1 MKRVAQLVCFTIL
14 AVIVHVP
21 LSAHATGITF
31 LKDGQ
36 WSLALAKAKM
46 LKKPIFVFGHT
57 TWCGYCKQMD
67 KEVLTSAEA
76 GSAFNSAFINVSLD
90 MEKGDGLKLSKL
102 MNITAFPALLFFNSN
117 GEVLH
122 KTLGATDFNGL
133 MYIAGIASDPNRQF
147 YTLKKQISAG
157 TLRPADLK
165 EWLVDA
171 QDLKEPGLDGLL
183 STYLAK
189 QPSIVKNADLL
200 DIFLR
205 YKCLPTKPQMT
216 ELYDFAA
223 KSKVE
228 RSLRDFMLEKLH
240 EKLTNMAYDKSFNRQ
255 SKELN
260 FEAFKIFIAEFRP
273 EIAAR
278 ETQKQKIVYYT
289 GNGNY
294 KQASIELLLFIESP
308 EFKPGVRELSQMMKK
323 YSSMLRKNGN
333 LELFVKKVDSYILK
347 PEDKMNGS
355 YKTMALM
362 YLYDDMENQEMVN
375 QLAKV
380 ILNDKNAP
388 TLLKEEALWLA
399 D

>member
-1 MKRVAQLVCFTIL
+1 MKRVARLICLIFVL
-14 AVIVHVP
+14 LLYLP
-21 LSAHATGITF
+21 LTGRATGVIF

-36 WSLALAKAKM
+36 WNLALAKAKM
-46 LKKPIFVFGHT
+46 QKKPIFVFGHT
-57 TWCGYCKQMD
+57 SWCGYCKQMD
-67 KEVLTSAEA
+67 KEVFSSTEA
-76 GSAFNSAFINVSLD
+76 GSAFNSAFINISLD
-90 MEKGDGLKLSKL
+90 MEKGDGLRLSKL

-133 MYIAGIASDPNRQF
+133 MYIAGLALDPNRQF

-157 TLRPADLK
+157 TLGPSDLK
-165 EWLVDA
+165 DWLVDA
-171 QDLKEPGLDGLL
+171 QNLKEPGLDGLL

-200 DIFLR
+200 DIFFR
-205 YKCLPTKPQMT
+205 YNCLATKPQMA

-223 KSKVE
+223 GPKLE
-228 RSLRDFMLEKLH
+228 RSLKEFMLEKLL
-240 EKLTNMAYDKSFNRQ
+240 EKLTNMAYDKSFNKL

-260 FEAFKIFIAEFRP
+260 FDAFKMFIAEFRP

-289 GNGNY
+289 GKVNY
-294 KQASIELLLFIESP
+294 KQATIELLLFLEAP
-308 EFKPGVRELSQMMKK
+308 EFKPGARQLSQMMKK

-333 LELFVKKVDSYILK
+333 LELFVKKVESYILK

-362 YLYDDMENQEMVN
+362 YLYDNMENR
-375 QLAKV
+375 
-380 ILNDKNAP
+380 
-388 TLLKEEALWLA
+388 
-399 D
+399 